1 MTFVRALVI
10 PAAFFA
16 AALTAGCSVPQSRMG
31 IDAPSEDQFV
41 ANAPFSVADYLDH
54 RCGTIDCHGQ
64 QGRNLRIWGC
74 WGLRLDVDA
83 IASCTLGVP
92 TTLDEYNA
100 TYRSLVGLEPAVM
113 STVVQTHATNPE
125 LLTFIRKARGL
136 ESHKGGHL
144 VTPGDPQDICM
155 VSWLA
160 GNTDMMACQMA
171 QLLPVINAPPPPTKP
186 AASP

>member
-10 PAAFFA
+10 PAALFA
-16 AALTAGCSVPQSRMG
+16 ATLTAGCSVPQSRIG
-31 IDAPSEDQFV
+31 IDAPPEDQF
-41 ANAPFSVADYLDH
+41 AAMGSVGDYLDH

-64 QGRNLRIWGC
+64 QGRNLRMWGC

-83 IASCTLGVP
+83 VASCIPPIGVP

-144 VTPGDPQDICM
+144 VTPGDPQDTCM

-171 QLLPVINAPPPPTKP
+171 QLHPTFNAPAPPTQP
-186 AASP
+186 ASP